1 MTGVVIRAA
10 VRTDAPVLQAMLVA
24 HFAHHGEVP
33 QRGVEALER
42 FGFGPRAVF
51 RSLIAETAGQAVGF
65 ALFYPDFSTLRGQP
79 GVMLHDLF
87 VAPEARGTGLGRQLL
102 SRVMQEA
109 ADWEAAFLTL
119 MVDRD
124 NDLARGF
131 YARLG
136 FAERG
141 NYDMLILEGAGLAAL
156 GAT

>member
-1 MTGVVIRAA
+1 MTEVVIRAA
-10 VRTDAPVLQAMLVA
+10 VLADAPVLQAMLVA
-24 HFAHHGEVP
+24 HFAHHGEAP
-33 QRGVEALER
+33 LRGVEALER
-42 FGFGPRAVF
+42 YGFGPHAVF
-51 RSLIAETAGQAVGF
+51 RSLIAERRGQVLGF
-65 ALFYPDFSTLRGQP
+65 ALFYPDFSTLRGRP

-102 SRVMQEA
+102 ACVMREG

-124 NDLARGF
+124 NDLAQGF

-141 NYDMLILEGAGLAAL
+141 NYDTLILEGAGLEALIAA
-156 GAT
+156 